1 MDVGKSISY
10 IFEDDEWV
18 NKVGIGAL
26 IAMVPILN
34 FAGIGY
40 EVQVI
45 RSVARGEARPL
56 PRWSNL
62 GQFFMDG
69 LWLALARLVYALPIF
84 VLMGVPFV
92 SWLILVFATATTQ
105 DEDRFAAFFP
115 FVFLLCGCAF
125 LIMLLYSLTIG
136 VISPAITAQY
146 IRRGGFGACFD
157 VPAILRFIRDNAS
170 NYLTVWLMS
179 LAVGLAA
186 SAVIAPVGAFLNL
199 IPCLGQLAYVLLLG
213 AVVVIMYAVTGHLV
227 GQLLREDAART
238 TGTAALLPPP
248 TA

>member
-18 NKVGIGAL
+18 NKVGVGAL

-40 EVQVI
+40 EVRVI

-56 PRWSNL
+56 PKWDDF
-62 GQFFMDG
+62 GQFFVDG

-92 SWLILVFATATTQ
+92 SWLIFVFAAATTQ
-105 DEDRFAAFFP
+105 DEDRIAAFFP

-146 IRRGGFGACFD
+146 IRRGAFGACFD

-179 LAVGLAA
+179 LAVGLAS

-213 AVVVIMYAVTGHLV
+213 GVVVMMYAVSGHLV
-227 GQLLREDAART
+227 GQLLREDAARA
-238 TGTAALLPPP
+238 GAAALPPP
-248 TA
+248 AAT